1 MALNKAA
8 TVRLSLPGKV
18 NISQNKLG
26 VDGQNVLVMQLEL
39 NFCSQA
45 KNILTVSTTLLPH
58 RVMAQR
64 PEPAEAP
71 IIPPCGKRR
80 IIFFIVLVICVM
92 FLI

>member
-26 VDGQNVLVMQLEL
+26 VDGQNVLAMQLDRA
-39 NFCSQA
+39 FSQA
-45 KNILTVSTTLLPH
+45 KNILTVTTTLLPR

-71 IIPPCGKRR
+71 IIPPRGKRR